1 MFHKKRLCSYPD
13 FDVIAAYY
21 NVKLFLTKTN
31 VDDGDENY
39 LIESNY
45 EIDKY

>member
-1 MFHKKRLCSYPD
+1 M
-13 FDVIAAYY
+13 IQT
-21 NVKLFLTKTN
+21 LTKTN

-45 EIDKY
+45 EIDKYQRTKPNAYWWE